1 MRKTQHAVAGFE
13 DREREPYGKVYGQP
27 PGEEND
33 LTWQPEWNQEL

>member
-1 MRKTQHAVAGFE
+1 MLLLALKT
-13 DREREPYGKVYGQP
+13 EREPYGKVYGQP